1 MWSGGGDEGRGVK
14 PAPKVHYRFDLHSGT
29 GALEVSRPTSHLV
42 IILKYCV
49 FQSTGQ

>member
-1 MWSGGGDEGRGVK
+1 MWSGGGDGGRGGVK

-29 GALEVSRPTSHLV
+29 GGPRGLSAHISS